1 MSFLLNDLDTAQL
14 IVAANTLAVAFSKEL
29 NSDDTDILA
38 NFIVSIGDLLALI
51 ASSKQRIENSENTKS
66 N

>member
-14 IVAANTLAVAFSKEL
+14 IVAANTLAVAFPKEL
-29 NSDDTDILA
+29 NADDTDILA

>member
-14 IVAANTLAVAFSKEL
+14 IIAANTLAIALSDDL

-38 NFIVSIGDLLALI
+38 NFIVSIGDILALI
-51 ASSKQRIENSENTKS
+51 ASSKARIETSE
-66 N
+66 